1 MQTKEEIENT
11 KKEVEE
17 IKEEA
22 YFFLNKLNHFK
33 KTNER
38 LFIANILLALALI
51 IAIIGLIV
59 KWTHTT

>member
-11 KKEVEE
+11 KKEVAEL
-17 IKEEA
+17 KEEA
-22 YFFLNKLNHFK
+22 YFFLNKLNNFK